1 MKIEVSF
8 IQTSRVEI
16 DIPRGSTV
24 AEHTGTG
31 KETVFF
37 AYEKGMFLSKQGVIE
52 VKGSF
57 GESPQTDHVEYTYQ
71 TKFIR

>member
-1 MKIEVSF
+1 
-8 IQTSRVEI
+8 
-16 DIPRGSTV
+16 V
-24 AEHTGTG
+24 AEHTGKG

-37 AYEKGMFLSKQGVIE
+37 AYKKGMFLSKQGVIE

-71 TKFIR
+71 TEFIQ